1 MLFDFDQLER
11 QNQPDGIHS
20 MRRTR
25 HLSLTGMALICISI
39 LVAPPQGMAHQF
51 YISICEMD
59 HNPDTHTLEITFK
72 IFTDDLEQTLEAQGT
87 GKLHLGPDRE
97 SEAADRYISRYLEQ
111 HVSIEID
118 GRLLEAKY
126 LGRETESEV
135 TWCYAEIGDV
145 PSISTV
151 TVINTLLI
159 EMFEDQTNVIHI
171 KTNDQKK
178 SMLLTRAKD
187 RGTVEF

>member
-1 MLFDFDQLER
+1 MLFYFDQLER

-20 MRRTR
+20 MRQTIN
-25 HLSLTGMALICISI
+25 LSLTGIALICISI
-39 LVAPPQGMAHQF
+39 LAAPPQGMAHQF

-72 IFTDDLEQTLEAQGT
+72 IFTDDLEQALEAQGT
-87 GKLHLGPDRE
+87 GKLHLGADRE
-97 SEAADRYISRYLEQ
+97 SEGADRYISRYLEQ

-118 GRLLEAKY
+118 GRILEAKY

-135 TWCYAEIGDV
+135 TWCYSEIGDV

-159 EMFEDQTNVIHI
+159 EIFEDQTNMVHI
-171 KTNDQKK
+171 KANGQKK